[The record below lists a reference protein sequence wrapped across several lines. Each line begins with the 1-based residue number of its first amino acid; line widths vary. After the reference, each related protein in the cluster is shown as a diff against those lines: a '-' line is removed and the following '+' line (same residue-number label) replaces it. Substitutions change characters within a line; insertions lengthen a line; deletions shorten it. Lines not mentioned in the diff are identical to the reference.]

1 MESAFS
7 RLFRTSKLAS
17 YDRSV
22 KQVYATYP
30 EAFAQGDW
38 GLKRSVPKKV
48 TTRLVTIGSIDSKE
62 QITQLESANRQYMMV
77 NAWKENF
84 PNSHSPGSSAPDNL
98 MQAMFTMYES
108 PDRRDGD
115 ESGEA
120 AATRAPPRNLG
131 TMTRSEWKRFLEEAR
146 LRRAEWKHALE
157 DGRFAPEE
165 TLSFMNA
172 TNLYNALGDGVHR
185 LPTYHD
191 HVSVSEELQVQGRVL
206 NKAAAGYAVAVQG
219 IIAYLPL
226 QNHSQEAGF
235 QYRDVKTF
243 YVHSASFDSQGRPD
257 VLLGIRPR
265 GSRESLSVFDS
276 ASKSSFAY
284 SKTRDKGTG
293 VKKEHLDRIRSMLR
307 LNKLL
312 VDNQEPEGDA
322 GSSVPGDSSAR
333 PTEGSDPVSDALD
346 LLNKTRR

>member
-7 RLFRTSKLAS
+7 RLFRTSKLTS
-17 YDRSV
+17 YDRSI

-30 EAFAQGDW
+30 DAFSRGDW

-62 QITQLESANRQYMMV
+62 QITQLESANQQYMTV

-98 MQAMFTMYES
+98 MQAMFTYEI
-108 PDRRDGD
+108 PAHRDG
-115 ESGEA
+115 GENGDSTA
-120 AATRAPPRNLG
+120 ARAPPRNLG

-157 DGRFAPEE
+157 DGLFAPEE

-172 TNLYNALGDGVHR
+172 TNMYNALGDGVHR
-185 LPTYHD
+185 SPTYHD
-191 HVSVSEELQVQGRVL
+191 HVSASEELQVQGRVL

-219 IIAYLPL
+219 IVAYLPL

-265 GSRESLSVFDS
+265 GARESFSVFDS
-276 ASKSSFAY
+276 GSKSSFAY
-284 SKTRDKGTG
+284 SKLRDRGAS
-293 VKKEHLDRIRSMLR
+293 VKSDHLDRIKSMLR

-312 VDNQEPEGDA
+312 VDNQGPEGDA
-322 GSSVPGDSSAR
+322 SSGESGDQSAL
-333 PTEGSDPVSDALD
+333 PAGGSDPVADALD
-346 LLNKTRR
+346 LLSKTRR

>member
-30 EAFAQGDW
+30 EAFTHGDW

-62 QITQLESANRQYMMV
+62 QITQLESANRQYMTV

-84 PNSHSPGSSAPDNL
+84 PNSHSPGSPAPDNL
-98 MQAMFTMYES
+98 MQAMFIAYES
-108 PDRRDGD
+108 PARRDSD
-115 ESGEA
+115 ENGES

-131 TMTRSEWKRFLEEAR
+131 TMTRSEWKQFLEEAR

-157 DGRFAPEE
+157 DGLFAPEE

-172 TNLYNALGDGVHR
+172 TNMYNALGDGVHR

-191 HVSVSEELQVQGRVL
+191 HVSVSEDLQVQGRVL

-226 QNHSQEAGF
+226 QGHSYEAGF

-265 GSRESLSVFDS
+265 GARESATVFDS
-276 ASKSSFAY
+276 RSKSSFAY
-284 SKTRDKGTG
+284 SKAHERGAG
-293 VKKEHLDRIRSMLR
+293 VKAEQLERIRSMLN
-307 LNKLL
+307 LNKI
-312 VDNQEPEGDA
+312 VSNNSEPSDGADRGA
-322 GSSVPGDSSAR
+322 PTHSS
-333 PTEGSDPVSDALD
+333 TEKSDPVSDALD
-346 LLNKTRR
+346 LLNKTRH

>member
-30 EAFAQGDW
+30 DAFARGDW
-38 GLKRSVPKKV
+38 GLKRPVPKKV

-62 QITQLESANRQYMMV
+62 QITQLVSANRQYMMI

-84 PNSHSPGSSAPDNL
+84 PNSHSPGSPAPDNL
-98 MQAMFTMYES
+98 MQTMFTMHES
-108 PDRRDGD
+108 PGRQDGD
-115 ESGEA
+115 KGGDSTGVC
-120 AATRAPPRNLG
+120 APPRNLG
-131 TMTRSEWKRFLEEAR
+131 TMTRAGWKRFLEEAR

-157 DGRFAPEE
+157 DGLFAPEE

-191 HVSVSEELQVQGRVL
+191 HVSASEELQVQGRVL
-206 NKAAAGYAVAVQG
+206 NRAVSGYAVAVQG
-219 IIAYLPL
+219 IIAHLPH

-257 VLLGIRPR
+257 VQLGTRPR
-265 GSRESLSVFDS
+265 GARESFSMFDS
-276 ASKSSFAY
+276 GSRSSFAY
-284 SKTRDKGTG
+284 SKPGNKSASVKG
-293 VKKEHLDRIRSMLR
+293 EHIGRIRSMLH

-312 VDNQEPEGDA
+312 VDKQGPAEDVATKDQLTLPA
-322 GSSVPGDSSAR
+322 
-333 PTEGSDPVSDALD
+333 EGSDPVTRALD
-346 LLNKTRR
+346 LLNKTRK